1 MNTITRIEIINAV
14 AESIDAKTYLEIGV
28 RNPADCFDRI
38 AIPQRWGIDPRGPL
52 TSAPREH
59 KGTKDT
65 QPVRAF
71 VRETSHEFFAALTK
85 AAHSRK
91 RYRPAGR
98 GTVPAPKPGQYDVIF
113 IDGDHTY
120 AGAVADFTL
129 AADLLSPDGVMVAHD
144 LLPANDNEAAPTKP
158 NNGKPWCGEVWR
170 AWRDKVLHRE
180 SHWRSEIANT
190 DHGVG
195 IARRYRDGEPMPA
208 EPIKIESYEDLRGV
222 SFYPGAGIAHV
233 LKKLLRL

>member
-52 TSAPREH
+52 TSGPREH

-113 IDGDHTY
+113 IDGEHTY
-120 AGAVADFTL
+120 AGARHDIRMAKQ
-129 AADLLSPDGVMVAHD
+129 LLSPGGYLVCHD
-144 LLPANDNEAAPTKP
+144 VLPSSDSEALPTKP
-158 NNGKPWCGEVWR
+158 DNGRAWCGEVWR
-170 AWRDKVLHRE
+170 VWDE
-180 SHWRSEIANT
+180 EIEQSGEWLKT
-190 DHGVG
+190 VSTEDHGVG
-195 IARRYRDGEPMPA
+195 VACRGDGIARPA
-208 EPIKIESYEDLRGV
+208 APSWRQLRIKWEVAEHYGCTELE
-222 SFYPGAGIAHV
+222 
-233 LKKLLRL
+233 L